1 MHLNITDTSLLP
13 LKQQQLENLLKKKEK
28 ENLQK
33 MLLFSHH
40 LSLYTIVW
48 NDLQTLQL
56 SEHSL
61 TALMFS
67 HILFNVML

>member
-1 MHLNITDTSLLP
+1 
-13 LKQQQLENLLKKKEK
+13 
-28 ENLQK
+28 